1 MTTNEKKLADVQ
13 ADKNLA
19 EAIKDLPRKRITNK
33 DELEKWLS
41 DEEK

>member
-1 MTTNEKKLADVQ
+1 MTTNEKKRADVQ

-19 EAIKDLPRKRITNK
+19 EAIKHLPRKRITNK